1 MKFAALCLVLLAA
14 PAFAGDGYEIRV
26 DRRDGR
32 WWCSLEAHRANLR
45 DVLRSLSLKLG
56 VHVEGLDSITAEQ
69 EVTAQLDDREL
80 HEVLAR
86 VLGAVGCGAELRTNV
101 LRVDALDHEHAT
113 ADELRD
119 LAVAT
124 YLTAQRRW
132 PDHPSAVEAKLAQA
146 AIEEARGNAPAAIAH
161 LEAAIQRHRNSD
173 KLPDALMHSAELL
186 ASQHE
191 WASVVTRLT
200 DLLRLDRRHGYEIP
214 ARLLL
219 ARAHAMLGD
228 HEHAFF
234 MLDVVD
240 TYQPASEPSEIQ
252 RRQLIRARAELAA
265 GETTAAVATL
275 DYVERLGARDEFALE
290 LLELRA
296 RAIERS
302 GTPAEASQAW
312 LRYGRAAKGADRA
325 EAFTQAAR
333 LALEAGDELG
343 AMFISRLADADQTDE
358 TALEIRQR
366 AARELG
372 IDEMLRPTDERG
384 ERVERARRL
393 LAGGAARDAL
403 GVLKPMF
410 DARKDLEEA
419 ALLEVLELYARALA
433 EAKSVDSAIDALRTV
448 VPELQSADARRA
460 IYVLAGDLYEAH
472 DRLDAAVEA
481 YQGRL

>member
-1 MKFAALCLVLLAA
+1 MKLVALCLALLAA
-14 PAFAGDGYEIRV
+14 PTFAGDGYEIQV

-32 WWCSLEAHRANLR
+32 WWCSLEAQRANLR

-56 VHVEGLDSITAEQ
+56 VHVEGLDVVAPEQ

-86 VLGAVGCGAELRTNV
+86 VLGAVGLEAELRTNV
-101 LRVDALDHEHAT
+101 LRVAAVDFDHAS

-132 PDHPSAVEAKLAQA
+132 PDHPSAVDAKLAQA
-146 AIEEARGNAPAAIAH
+146 AIEETRGNVPAAIAH

-186 ASQHE
+186 ATQHE
-191 WASVVTRLT
+191 WASVVARLSE
-200 DLLRLDRRHGYEIP
+200 LLRLDRRHGFEIP

-219 ARAHAMLGD
+219 ARAYAMLDD

-265 GETTAAVATL
+265 GDTTAAAATL
-275 DYVERLGARDEFALE
+275 DYVERLGQRDEFVLE
-290 LLELRA
+290 LLELHA
-296 RAIERS
+296 RVVERS
-302 GTPAEASQAW
+302 ASPAEASEAW
-312 LRYGRAAKGADRA
+312 LRYGRAAQGTDRTL
-325 EAFTQAAR
+325 AFTQAAR

-343 AMFISRLADADQTDE
+343 AMFISRLADAERTDE

-366 AARELG
+366 AAKELG
-372 IDEMLRPTDERG
+372 IEELLRPSDEHT
-384 ERVERARRL
+384 EKIDRARRL
-393 LAGGAARDAL
+393 IAGGAARDAL
-403 GVLKPMF
+403 GVLKPLF
-410 DARKDLEEA
+410 DARKDLEEQP
-419 ALLEVLELYARALA
+419 LLELLELYARALA

-448 VPELQSADARRA
+448 VPELHSADARRA
-460 IYVLAGDLYEAH
+460 VYVLAGELYEAH
-472 DRLDAAVEA
+472 DRLDDAVEA